1 MIQVDLLFTEE
12 VAAKEVARQGALH
25 VSFCKLKSQYEE
37 LLNRCNQLFEL
48 DTEEEYEEQGQVRL
62 ACIKAFLLLLL
73 DWTLFAGKNSR
84 SINLLWLLALQD
96 MDELGNWAWGA
107 MGLAF
112 LYEQLSLT
120 SDSFVASCGG
130 YMSLLVVIIVFL
142 LFYLLD
148 RKCIVVCII
157 FVLI

>member
-96 MDELGNWAWGA
+96 MDELGNWAWGV
-107 MGLAF
+107 MRL
-112 LYEQLSLT
+112 LS
-120 SDSFVASCGG
+120 
-130 YMSLLVVIIVFL
+130 YMSN
-142 LFYLLD
+142 YL
-148 RKCIVVCII
+148 
-157 FVLI
+157 